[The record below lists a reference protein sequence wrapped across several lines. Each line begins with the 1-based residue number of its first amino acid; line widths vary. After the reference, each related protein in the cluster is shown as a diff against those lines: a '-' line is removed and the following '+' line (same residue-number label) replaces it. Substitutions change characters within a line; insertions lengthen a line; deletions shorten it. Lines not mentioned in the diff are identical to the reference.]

1 MKSDLLYV
9 FAESFS
15 KSTNA
20 FQKWPLLSLTIKA
33 RARSSTGEFILL
45 NVVEC
50 RLWTLSG
57 RVCAMWGPKKK
68 WTNVRGKTEFKLHW
82 NWKTNDFCCET
93 AFWVQIKILLVL
105 LWNSHTSVRSFICS
119 GCLKSSMDYQLYLC
133 CLICHGVFPGTK
145 IKDKNTLG
153 GEGKE
158 DIYDFLCVQ
167 TISGSRSNHAH
178 TDTDT
183 GIISVPR
190 DKEKGISKCQQRH
203 KESADTERPLLD
215 SRIFHDHIT
224 VSFASVSKRTTLI
237 LLHCECFWGSSLFSQ
252 IYPLNV
258 KYWLRMEERVRKK
271 TSGHQSWCRL
281 FCKVQGHPISVPI
294 SH

>member
-93 AFWVQIKILLVL
+93 ASWVQIKILLVL

-153 GEGKE
+153 GRGRKISMISYVYKPFQEVG
-158 DIYDFLCVQ
+158 Q
-167 TISGSRSNHAH
+167 TM
-178 TDTDT
+178 
-183 GIISVPR
+183 
-190 DKEKGISKCQQRH
+190 
-203 KESADTERPLLD
+203 
-215 SRIFHDHIT
+215 
-224 VSFASVSKRTTLI
+224 LI
-237 LLHCECFWGSSLFSQ
+237 LTLTLASSLFHE
-252 IYPLNV
+252 I
-258 KYWLRMEERVRKK
+258 KK
-271 TSGHQSWCRL
+271 KGFQNASRDTRNLQTQRDLC
-281 FCKVQGHPISVPI
+281 
-294 SH
+294 